1 MEIIDLR
8 KTRCPISLVMLKRHL
23 LLEKENL
30 LKSGK
35 TRIGMLF
42 SNEQAMQDI
51 ILYLDKNGYDYSTS
65 VEDNQPSLFMQ
76 LK

>member
-8 KTRCPISLVMLKRHL
+8 KTRCPLSLVILKRY
-23 LLEKENL
+23 LLEKEKL

-35 TRIGMLF
+35 TRICMLF
-42 SNEQAMQDI
+42 SNELAMQDI
-51 ILYLDKNGYDYSTS
+51 ILYLDKKGYDYSTS
-65 VEDNQPSLFMQ
+65 VKDNQLLLFMQ